1 MQLREINEKLNN
13 LKSLNQQAS
22 DLYNQYDK
30 LSKESVEIEKQLT
43 QYLIDNKLYLP
54 IEKLKDYIG
63 KPFKRITY
71 IYQDKEKPNKIFAD
85 RAYYGSISDDSI
97 IFTKDIIQYLKSDNV
112 FYNVIG
118 FYDVLKSA
126 KSYEFYE
133 ETTFENILRSENEN

>member
-1 MQLREINEKLNN
+1 MELMEINEKLNN

-30 LSKESVEIEKQLT
+30 LLKESVELEKQLT

-63 KPFKRITY
+63 KPFKRINY
-71 IYQDKEKPNKIFAD
+71 IYQDKDKPSKIFSD
-85 RAYYGSISDDSI
+85 RAFYG
-97 IFTKDIIQYLKSDNV
+97 DIEDTSVPLTEEVIEFLKSDNS

-118 FYDVLKSA
+118 FYDILKDS

-133 ETTFENILRSENEN
+133 ETKFENLLRGI

>member
-1 MQLREINEKLNN
+1 MELIEINEKLNN

-30 LSKESVEIEKQLT
+30 LSKESVELEKQLT

-63 KPFKRITY
+63 KPFKRINY
-71 IYQDKEKPNKIFAD
+71 IYQDKDKLCKIFSD
-85 RAYYGSISDDSI
+85 RAFYG
-97 IFTKDIIQYLKSDNV
+97 DIEDASVPLTEEVIEFLKSDNC

-118 FYDVLKSA
+118 FYDILKDS

-133 ETTFENILRSENEN
+133 ETKFENLLRGM

>member
-1 MQLREINEKLNN
+1 MKSIEINEKLNN
-13 LKSLNQQAS
+13 WKSLNQQAS

-63 KPFKRITY
+63 KPFKRINY
-71 IYQDKEKPNKIFAD
+71 IYQDKDKLSKIFSD
-85 RAYYGSISDDSI
+85 RAFYGDI
-97 IFTKDIIQYLKSDNV
+97 KDTSVPLTEEVIEFLKSDNC

-118 FYDVLKSA
+118 FYDILKDS

-133 ETTFENILRSENEN
+133 ETKFENLLRGI